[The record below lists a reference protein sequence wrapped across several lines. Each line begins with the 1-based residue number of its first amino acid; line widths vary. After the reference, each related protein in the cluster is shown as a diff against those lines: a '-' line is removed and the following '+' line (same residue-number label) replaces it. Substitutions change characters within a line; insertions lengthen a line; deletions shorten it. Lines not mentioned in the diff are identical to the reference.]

1 MTMTSTPLER
11 VTNGLFRRRDTVSA
25 EARLEE
31 LDELE
36 DSWRSSPVRDER
48 INAHLT
54 SLVAQSGISGGHVLE
69 IGGREHPR
77 GQLFGETYSYVNLD
91 LEHSDEGTIAG
102 DITSCPEIP
111 DASYDVVLSVDVFE
125 HLDRPWLAA
134 SEISRILA
142 PGGLV
147 YTSTLFSWRYHPC
160 PIDFWRF
167 TPEALEFL
175 FGDLILLDKG
185 FDLTERRRDVRKKA
199 KADPM
204 PFDALGGWRE
214 NVRVFHAGLKATG
227 DRDAWLNPTGDA
239 DD

>member
-1 MTMTSTPLER
+1 MTPRLGSVISASPARREPSSNRSTVVP
-11 VTNGLFRRRDTVSA
+11 TVPGM
-25 EARLEE
+25 
-31 LDELE
+31 DELE
-36 DSWRSSPVRDER
+36 NSWRSGPVRDER

-54 SLVAQSGISGGHVLE
+54 SLLAQSGITCGQVLE
-69 IGGREHPR
+69 IGGRAHPR
-77 GQLFGETYSYVNLD
+77 GQLFGESYSYINLD
-91 LEHSDEGTIAG
+91 LDHSDEGTIAG
-102 DITSCPEIP
+102 DITNCPEIP
-111 DASYDVVLSVDVFE
+111 DASFDVVLSVDVFE

-204 PFDALGGWRE
+204 PLDAMGGWRE
-214 NVRVFHAGLKATG
+214 NVRVFYAGLKATG
-227 DRDAWLNPTGDA
+227 DGD
-239 DD
+239 D